1 MRAIFSRTKS
11 CLSFCFLLPVVFFF
25 QRVPSPCYS
34 SFTIFCFFHIP
45 NMCVLRRERATCFS
59 RAATSVPSTGLG
71 SHAQSYL
78 VLSAAVVG
86 ICYYPHFTEEE
97 IEAHPS
103 EAISPRPTAK
113 WLATGN
119 SFEICLTPKQYF
131 CPLFPAG
138 SVMGYQGATEMSM
151 TSLSSSSQKRPGVP
165 RFGFVCVSLSP
176 DLSFYQVPLIC

>member
-1 MRAIFSRTKS
+1 MLFFLYDPLFLPYSQHVCLKEGTYHLLFTSSYFCAQHRARVSCPVLLSSLSSR
-11 CLSFCFLLPVVFFF
+11 CGDV
-25 QRVPSPCYS
+25 
-34 SFTIFCFFHIP
+34 
-45 NMCVLRRERATCFS
+45 
-59 RAATSVPSTGLG
+59 
-71 SHAQSYL
+71 
-78 VLSAAVVG
+78 
-86 ICYYPHFTEEE
+86 CYYPHFTEEE